1 VIETMVAVSLFAVA
15 VVALIGLY
23 PASVRASRQAHG
35 HLVAANL
42 AEREIEF
49 SRAMAWEAMENR
61 NAEYN
66 LLIETN
72 GAPTT
77 VEYETLMDVTDLG
90 GGLKR
95 LHVTVSWNGTDRMS
109 RKLEMET
116 YVAKLVP

>member
-49 SRAMAWEAMENR
+49 SRAMAWDAVEDR
-61 NAEYN
+61 NKDYD
-66 LLIETN
+66 LLLETN

-77 VEYETLMDVTDLG
+77 VEFETSIRVTMVSD
-90 GGLKR
+90 GLKR
-95 LHVTVSWNGTDRMS
+95 IHVTVRWNGTDRMS